1 MHSDSVLI
9 LVLYRLLTYLT
20 DKWLEWKSAM
30 TELHITGRDDNAESK
45 EPEKDSV
52 RRHKTYEEKQSC

>member
-9 LVLYRLLTYLT
+9 LALYKLLTYLME
-20 DKWLEWKSAM
+20 KWLEQKSAM
-30 TELHITGRDDNAESK
+30 TELRITDSDDKAESK

-52 RRHKTYEEKQSC
+52 RRHKTYEEKQAC